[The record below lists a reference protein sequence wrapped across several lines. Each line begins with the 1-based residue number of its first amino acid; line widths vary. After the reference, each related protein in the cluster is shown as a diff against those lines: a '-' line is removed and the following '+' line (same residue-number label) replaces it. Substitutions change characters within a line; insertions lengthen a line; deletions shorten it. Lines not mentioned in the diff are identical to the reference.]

1 MVCNIFLS
9 LQYHVTGGIYLKRK
23 TLRKRSLLRIIA
35 LLIILSVLAVL
46 FVQWRV
52 RPVIASIAS
61 VQAKSFAVTAV
72 NKAAAK
78 ALEECDIHQLEEIDT
93 SEDGSLRS
101 LSTNTAK
108 ANDLKHLITLKAQ
121 EAIGKLKHE
130 KIDIP
135 SGLIF
140 GGDLFGAVGPAIP
153 VYISLS
159 GNVDSDFEEEF
170 ESGGINQTVHKLS
183 LRINV
188 QLSVLTPS
196 GTLSENVTTSVLI
209 GETVIIGS
217 TPQGMF
223 SCSQN

>member
-1 MVCNIFLS
+1 M
-9 LQYHVTGGIYLKRK
+9 
-23 TLRKRSLLRIIA
+23 
-35 LLIILSVLAVL
+35 
-46 FVQWRV
+46 
-52 RPVIASIAS
+52 
-61 VQAKSFAVTAV
+61 
-72 NKAAAK
+72 
-78 ALEECDIHQLEEIDT
+78 
-93 SEDGSLRS
+93 
-101 LSTNTAK
+101 
-108 ANDLKHLITLKAQ
+108 
-121 EAIGKLKHE
+121 
-130 KIDIP
+130 
-135 SGLIF
+135 
-140 GGDLFGAVGPAIP
+140 GPAIP

-209 GETVIIGS
+209 GETVIIGF